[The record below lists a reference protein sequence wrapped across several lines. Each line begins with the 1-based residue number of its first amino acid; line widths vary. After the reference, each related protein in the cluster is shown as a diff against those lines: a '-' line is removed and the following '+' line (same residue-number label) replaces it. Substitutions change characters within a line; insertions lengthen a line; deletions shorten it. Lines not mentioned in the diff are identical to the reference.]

1 VSAVVLAEMSGRG
14 MWYMTR
20 ATGIVALVLLT
31 STMVMGVAAG
41 GNWARPRWPRFV
53 TQGLHRNLSLLAVM
67 FVFAH
72 VTTTVVD
79 GYVPAGWLSA
89 FVPFTSPY
97 KRVWLGL
104 GAVAFDLILAL
115 ILTSLVRH
123 RLNQTTWRAIHW
135 LAYASWPVALVH
147 GLGAGTDVTPVI
159 MRWVTALSI
168 VATGAALA
176 WRLTRR
182 WPFRTVVRVL
192 SVLALSLLTADAA
205 LSGAFGLLSHSALRA
220 GGAG

>member
-1 VSAVVLAEMSGRG
+1 MTPVLAAMSGRE
-14 MWYMTR
+14 MWYLTR

-31 STMVMGVAAG
+31 GTMVLGVAAG

-53 TQGLHRNLSLLAVM
+53 TQGLHRNLSLLAVT

-79 GYVPAGWLSA
+79 GYVPVGWLSA
-89 FVPFTSPY
+89 FIPFTSPY

-115 ILTSLVRH
+115 ILTSLLRH
-123 RLNQTTWRAIHW
+123 RLDPRTWKAVHW
-135 LAYASWPVALVH
+135 LAYACWPIALVH
-147 GLGAGTDVTPVI
+147 GLAAGTDVTTVI

-176 WRLTRR
+176 WRISRK
-182 WPFRTVVRVL
+182 WAFRTLIRVVSL
-192 SVLALSLLTADAA
+192 LALALLTADAA
-205 LSGAFGLLSHSALRA
+205 LSGTFGLLSHSAARM